1 MLSGALVHFPF
12 GVDVDGAVFG
22 AMIGFV
28 AMIHAV

>member
-1 MLSGALVHFPF
+1 LSGVLVHFPF

-22 AMIGFV
+22 VMISFT